1 MERVFS
7 VDEMADS
14 FWAASPPSHGL
25 PPPASTDGGPRG
37 AMNRS
42 PSEWYFEKFLEVAEE
57 AAVPSTTSPAP
68 PNPNPNPN
76 SNPNLNPSPSPA
88 SVVASNF
95 YGGGRKDEGRGDDDD
110 VIQIKAPTVVAA
122 APVHQGPSSDP
133 PMDVDPE
140 EYAMLLKQRLDM
152 YCAAVAMSRD
162 QIRNRQRIMHGCPD
176 NTANM
181 DEVGSK
187 RSSGVN
193 PQDSSTSAD
202 IKSQSLDAS
211 ELGSQATA
219 KGDGSKVQQQAGSG
233 LSGGTAPAVI
243 QNLGVQGRPTTS
255 GSSREQSD
263 DEELEGEV
271 ETTENMDPA
280 DAKRARRYRYVL
292 DMSWTRARYFLISSR
307 MISNRESARRSRRR
321 KQAHL
326 NELEAQVS
334 QLRVENSSLLK
345 SLTDVNQKYNEA
357 AVDNRILKA
366 DVETLRAKVK
376 MAEDTVKRVT
386 GIGPM
391 CPTIPDI
398 STISMS
404 FSGSPSDATSNVAVP
419 IQDDQNHFFQPPPHD
434 QRINACLPEI
444 APAPPVEHVVH
455 GAVPGEKI
463 SRTTAIQPVA
473 GLEHLQQRIC
483 RGQSPCGSVQWDA
496 AARDPEASVNSK
508 QNQV

>member
-7 VDEMADS
+7 VDEIADS
-14 FWAASPPSHGL
+14 FWAASPPGHGL
-25 PPPASTDGGPRG
+25 PPPVATDGGPRG
-37 AMNRS
+37 AMSRS

-57 AAVPSTTSPAP
+57 ATVPSTTSPAP

-76 SNPNLNPSPSPA
+76 SNPNLNPSPPPA

-95 YGGGRKDEGRGDDDD
+95 YGGGRKDEGRGDDDE
-110 VIQIKAPTVVAA
+110 VIQIKAPAIVPATVAL
-122 APVHQGPSSDP
+122 HRGPPSDP

-140 EYAMLLKQRLDM
+140 EYAVLLKKRLDM
-152 YCAAVAMSRD
+152 YCAAVAMSR
-162 QIRNRQRIMHGCPD
+162 
-176 NTANM
+176 
-181 DEVGSK
+181 
-187 RSSGVN
+187 SSGVN
-193 PQDSSTSAD
+193 PQDSSASTD
-202 IKSQSLDAS
+202 IKSQFLDAS
-211 ELGSQATA
+211 ELGSQAPAT
-219 KGDGSKVQQQAGSG
+219 GSG
-233 LSGGTAPAVI
+233 PSGGPVPTVM
-243 QNLGVQGRPTTS
+243 QNLGVQARPTTS

-280 DAKRARRYRYVL
+280 DAKRAR
-292 DMSWTRARYFLISSR
+292 R

-366 DVETLRAKVK
+366 DVETLRAKPSGICGRGLGCLSLDWLNMVK

-386 GIGPM
+386 GISPM
-391 CPTIPDI
+391 YPNIPDI

-404 FSGSPSDATSNVAVP
+404 FSGSPSDATSSVVVP
-419 IQDDQNHFFQPPPHD
+419 IQDDPNHFFQQPPPHD
-434 QRINACLPEI
+434 QRINTCLPEI

-455 GAVPGEKI
+455 GAVPGDKI
-463 SRTTAIQPVA
+463 SSTTSIQQVA

-496 AARDPEASVNSK
+496 AAPDPEASVNSK